1 MRLKSRNK
9 IQKYV
14 PDPSETLNP
23 TNNESFE
30 EEFNDAYENKCMS
43 FSKKEENMLIFEI
56 FVENLFGD
64 LNRISNTNN
73 IIKENMSNFKRH
85 KEVML
90 DFLKTGYL
98 NVEARDSVSFYLL
111 KFKNEAAS
119 VAYLVI

>member
-14 PDPSETLNP
+14 SDPSETLNP
-23 TNNESFE
+23 LNNESFE
-30 EEFNDAYENKCMS
+30 EEFNDAYENERIS
-43 FSKKEENMLIFEI
+43 SSQKEENMLIFEI

-64 LNRISNTNN
+64 LNRISSKNN
-73 IIKENMSNFKRH
+73 IKKESLSNFKRH

-90 DFLKTGYL
+90 DFLKTGYV
-98 NVEARDSVSFYLL
+98 NVEARDCVSFYLL
-111 KFKNEAAS
+111 KFVF